1 VAETT
6 VLGEPSVVIGLTID
20 IDARKR
26 AELALLESENRLS
39 LAVWG
44 GALGVWS
51 WDIDGDR
58 CAWLNDWCASM
69 DFDPCRSEP
78 HGVSWNDNTHPEDR
92 DRIERIDTDCHIS
105 KHDTY
110 EYEYRHRTTRGE
122 WRWLL
127 ERGRVASRSN
137 TGRATRITGVCMDI
151 TQRKENE
158 RKLHQYQ
165 ERYFAV
171 VQRVPGYVFEM
182 RPSTDGLAAL
192 TWASDGLK
200 RVFGCD
206 LETYKQLGGWRR
218 FWFAEDYDRSVE
230 NLRKLLRGEPTEQSW
245 RVRNLDGE
253 ERWIHAFYT
262 PFLDPSNGKVDVIL
276 GVAHDVSERVQLE
289 RRVLN
294 AAQQEQQRIASDL
307 HDGLG
312 QELTGIAMM
321 LQSIVPRIQ
330 AIAPEEAGELSET
343 IKLVRVAISN
353 TRSIAHGLAPISA
366 IPGALP
372 AALRSLARSA
382 RNSKTLTIDVQT
394 LGDRNIVLP
403 VELATQLYRISQE
416 ALTNAIRHSG
426 ARRIEIALD
435 LSAERSQLTIT
446 DDGRGIECDWI
457 SPQGL
462 GLRTVAY
469 RAHLIGGTL
478 QILGVEPHGTQ
489 ITCSFPRLTI
499 DHH

>member
-1 VAETT
+1 LQNIEQNQNASIQSRHLDYLRSGDGEHATTLWADQVGFWRMDVEADRIHWSNDWCKRLDLDPCIGPNHTPRWNERIHPLDRGDTDSYERLIEGASTLYEAEYRLRTLSGDWRWVLSRGCVAETN
-6 VLGEPSVVIGLTID
+6 VLGEPSVIIGLTID

-26 AELALLESENRLS
+26 AELALLESENRLA

-44 GALGVWS
+44 SALGVWN

-69 DFDPCRSEP
+69 DFDPCRGEP
-78 HGVSWNDNTHPEDR
+78 HGVSWNDNTHPDDR
-92 DRIERIDTDCHIS
+92 DRIERIDTDCHIGRR
-105 KHDTY
+105 DTY

-127 ERGRVASRSN
+127 ERGRVASRSKP
-137 TGRATRITGVCMDI
+137 GRATHITGVCMDI

-206 LETYKQLGGWRR
+206 IESYKQLGGWRR
-218 FWFAEDYDRSVE
+218 FWFAEDYDRSVD

-321 LQSIVPRIQ
+321 LQCIVPRIQ
-330 AIAPEEAGELSET
+330 AIAPEEASASQFLT
-343 IKLVRVAISN
+343 PVR
-353 TRSIAHGLAPISA
+353 
-366 IPGALP
+366 
-372 AALRSLARSA
+372 LRMASHRSA
-382 RNSKTLTIDVQT
+382 RYPAHCRPRCDHSRAVRVI
-394 LGDRNIVLP
+394 P
-403 VELATQLYRISQE
+403 
-416 ALTNAIRHSG
+416 RH
-426 ARRIEIALD
+426 
-435 LSAERSQLTIT
+435 
-446 DDGRGIECDWI
+446 
-457 SPQGL
+457 
-462 GLRTVAY
+462 
-469 RAHLIGGTL
+469 
-478 QILGVEPHGTQ
+478 
-489 ITCSFPRLTI
+489 
-499 DHH
+499 